1 MKIKE
6 YSSDSLYANKFTS
19 SKTNKQLPR
28 MGMHI
33 FPCKKGLYTR
43 TVIQK
48 KIFSTINKINR
59 GIYMQPFKKKKVLS
73 LPLLKHSLTSSTVVK
88 LYNKPIMANLPCEN
102 YIVMRVFPIQHT

>member
-19 SKTNKQLPR
+19 SKTNTQLPR

-48 KIFSTINKINR
+48 KIFSTINEINR
-59 GIYMQPFKKKKVLS
+59 GICIQPFKKKSIIPATIKAFINIKYSSKV
-73 LPLLKHSLTSSTVVK
+73 V
-88 LYNKPIMANLPCEN
+88 
-102 YIVMRVFPIQHT
+102 Q